1 VQYSLLSRET
11 DTNRQVYEGL
21 LERYKQLNAVAGASL
36 SNISSIDA
44 AVTPTSPDSP
54 NIAKNMLIALLVGV
68 TLAVLMV
75 YIKDQFDDSIRVP
88 EDLER
93 QAGPADDGRYSQVAG
108 RRPISS
114 LDDPKSSL
122 SEAYNSLRGSLTYS
136 TPDGLPKV
144 ILVTSAQ
151 PGEGKSTTSFATA
164 FTMMRRQAGAAGRCG
179 FAGVLRCIATSVTT
193 MPLAFRVCFRFR
205 NRCRR

>member
-88 EDLER
+88 EDLESKL
-93 QAGPADDGRYSQVAG
+93 GLPMMGV
-108 RRPISS
+108 I
-114 LDDPKSSL
+114 PKSRAGDRS
-122 SEAYNSLRGSLTYS
+122 AALTIPS
-136 TPDGLPKV
+136 RACRKP
-144 ILVTSAQ
+144 
-151 PGEGKSTTSFATA
+151 TT
-164 FTMMRRQAGAAGRCG
+164 RC
-179 FAGVLRCIATSVTT
+179 AVR
-193 MPLAFRVCFRFR
+193 
-205 NRCRR
+205 